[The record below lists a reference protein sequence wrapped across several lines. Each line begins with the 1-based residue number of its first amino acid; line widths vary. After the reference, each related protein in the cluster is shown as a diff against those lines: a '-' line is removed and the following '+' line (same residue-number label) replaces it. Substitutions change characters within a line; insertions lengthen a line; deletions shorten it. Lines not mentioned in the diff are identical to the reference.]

1 MVLTRAMCHQLQFD
15 QQIAEEYAKAPAKVA
30 ALTTPGVVSHIA
42 SRLDSTADLGALFR
56 LVNDPCYRYELE
68 PLAVR
73 ERERRERRL
82 AEERQ
87 RDLITELRNRSII
100 LYTPPLRAVKRSVL
114 IVDMYVHL
122 QDHLDLI
129 DTTNDVM
136 RFVLE
141 NFRSKGRS
149 LIEEMQGNPD
159 FDAEYRVYF
168 VNKMSAV
175 VNSIEC
181 FC

>member
-1 MVLTRAMCHQLQFD
+1 MVLTRAMCRQLQFAK
-15 QQIAEEYAKAPAKVA
+15 QIAEEYAKAPAKVA

-42 SRLDSTADLGALFR
+42 SKLDSATDLGALFR

-68 PLAVR
+68 PIAAR
-73 ERERRERRL
+73 EREKRERRL

-87 RDLITELRNRSII
+87 QGLINELCERVVLMN
-100 LYTPPLRAVKRSVL
+100 TPPLMAVKRSVL

-122 QDHLDLI
+122 RDHLDLI
-129 DTTNDVM
+129 DTTNDRM

-159 FDAEYRVYF
+159 FDEEYRVHF
-168 VNKMSAV
+168 VNKMSEI
-175 VNSIEC
+175 VNSIAC

>member
-1 MVLTRAMCHQLQFD
+1 MVLTRAMYRQ

-42 SRLDSTADLGALFR
+42 SKLDSATDLGALFR

-68 PLAVR
+68 PIAAR
-73 ERERRERRL
+73 EREKRERRL

-87 RDLITELRNRSII
+87 QGLINELCERVVLMN
-100 LYTPPLRAVKRSVL
+100 TPPLMAVKRSVL

-122 QDHLDLI
+122 RDHLDLI
-129 DTTNDVM
+129 DTTNDRV
-136 RFVLE
+136 RIVLE

-149 LIEEMQGNPD
+149 LIEDMQANPD
-159 FDAEYRVYF
+159 FDPEYRVYF
-168 VNKMSAV
+168 ENKMSAI
-175 VNSIEC
+175 VNQIAC